1 MDFLLNNFLSGIVTV
16 LISICA
22 TIIPIPVVIS
32 KIVNKLIKANRANRV
47 KIELKDT
54 EKELLE
60 LSISKEKL
68 EDILNA
74 AIRQTEDVQQGKVA
88 PTPFPEPPKNNFN
101 FHLSIATT
109 LKELYE
115 KRNTDKSLKIISFS
129 LAVIMSII
137 GTTILFSGILISLF
151 TNKEIGWITTSS
163 GAIIE
168 VVASIYFWLVNRTMK
183 EVKENSKQLEKTED
197 LFTAIELT
205 EKISDTSV
213 RDEAYRNI
221 IDKLMNHEK

>member
-1 MDFLLNNFLSGIVTV
+1 MDFLLNNFLSGIATM

-32 KIVNKLIKANRANRV
+32 KIVNKLIKANRV

-54 EKELLE
+54 ETELQE

-68 EDILNA
+68 EAILNA
-74 AIRQTEDVQQGKVA
+74 LIRQTEDVQLGQDT
-88 PTPFPEPPKNNFN
+88 PTPSPEPPKNNFN

-115 KRNTDKSLKIISFS
+115 KRNTDKSLKIISFT

-137 GTTILFSGILISLF
+137 GTTILFAGILISLF